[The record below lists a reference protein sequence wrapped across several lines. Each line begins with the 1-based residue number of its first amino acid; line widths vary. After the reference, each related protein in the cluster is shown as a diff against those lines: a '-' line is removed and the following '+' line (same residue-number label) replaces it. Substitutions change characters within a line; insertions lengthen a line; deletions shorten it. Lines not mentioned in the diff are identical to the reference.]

1 MILPIYAYG
10 HPILR
15 KETADIDQNYPELTA
30 LIANMWET
38 MYYTHGMGIAAP
50 QVGLPIRLFVVD
62 TLQLKE
68 DEDGD
73 NKPTS
78 EYIKQVFINPEI
90 IDEAGEEWAFEE
102 GCLSIPGIRG
112 KVTRP
117 AQVRIEYYDEN
128 FVKHDKVFDGMTAR
142 VIQHEYDHLEGVL
155 FTDHLTGLKK
165 QLVGRKLQQISRG
178 ELRPRYKMVFAG
190 DKR

>member
-15 KETADIDQNYPELTA
+15 KETADIDANYPELA
-30 LIANMWET
+30 QLITNMWET
-38 MYYTHGMGIAAP
+38 MYHTHGMGIAAP
-50 QVGLPIRLFVVD
+50 QVGLAIRLFVID
-62 TLQLKE
+62 TLQLKS
-68 DEDGD
+68 EDGEED
-73 NKPTS
+73 KPTK
-78 EYIKQVFINPEI
+78 EYVKQVFINPEI
-90 IDEAGEEWAFEE
+90 IDESGDEWPYEE

-117 AQVRIEYYDEN
+117 AQVRIVYFDEN

-142 VIQHEYDHLEGVL
+142 VIQHEYDHIEGTL

-190 DKR
+190 QK

>member
-15 KETADIDQNYPELTA
+15 KETSDIDNNYPNLQE

-50 QVGLPIRLFVVD
+50 QIGLAIRLFVVD
-62 TLQLKE
+62 TLQLKS
-68 DEDGD
+68 DEEEEE
-73 NKPTS
+73 KATA
-78 EYIKQVFINPEI
+78 EYVKQVFINPEI
-90 IDEAGEEWAFEE
+90 IDESGDEWPYEE
-102 GCLSIPGIRG
+102 GCLSIPNIRG

-117 AQVRIEYYDEN
+117 SQVRIVYYDEN
-128 FVKHDKVFDGMTAR
+128 FVKHDKIYDGMTAR
-142 VIQHEYDHLEGVL
+142 VIQHEYDHIEGTL

-165 QLVGRKLQQISRG
+165 QLVSRKLQQISRG

-190 DKR
+190 QK